1 MPTFPWKNNDVS
13 SSKYVNA
20 DDSIETSL
28 YDVSSSESVDDDESK
43 DTSLETDDTGTCN
56 YNITEQ
62 NRRIYSV
69 MRTIQSIPY
78 QVETNW

>member
-1 MPTFPWKNNDVS
+1 MPTFPWKNNYVS
-13 SSKYVNA
+13 SSEYVNA

-43 DTSLETDDTGTCN
+43 DSSLETFYTGTCN

-78 QVETNW
+78 QVETNR